1 MLWILNKL
9 DELIRNL
16 NRWTL
21 DYLGDFLGDLWGDD
35 DDENDR

>member
-1 MLWILNKL
+1 MMWILKKL

-21 DYLGDFLGDLWGDD
+21 DYLGNLWGDD
-35 DDENDR
+35 DDENDC